1 METEN
6 SQNTLLNFLKANI
19 KIFLYII
26 GILILIIAAIIWFTN
41 NNKIKETKIS
51 DSFINAQ
58 ILIEKGKKN
67 EAEKILSN
75 LVLEKNSPYSSL
87 SLFLIIENKLIDN
100 KETIINYFDEVINN
114 NSFKEEDLNL
124 LRLKK
129 AIYISDISMEQ
140 EILGLL
146 NPIINSNSVWK
157 NHALK
162 FLGDFYYSNG
172 QQQKAKQY
180 YFTLSENEGIP
191 STGSSG
197 KID

>member
-19 KIFLYII
+19 KIFLYIF
-26 GILILIIAAIIWFTN
+26 GILILIIAAIIWLSSS
-41 NNKIKETKIS
+41 NKIKETKIS

-75 LVLEKNSPYSSL
+75 IVLEKNSPYSSL

-100 KETIINYFDEVINN
+100 KEIIINYFDEVINN

-140 EILGLL
+140 EILVLI

-162 FLGDFYYSNG
+162 FLGDFYNSNG

-180 YFTLSENEGIP
+180 YSTLSENEEIP
-191 STGSSG
+191 SSGSSG

>member
-19 KIFLYII
+19 KIFLYIF
-26 GILILIIAAIIWFTN
+26 GILILIIAAIIWLSSS
-41 NNKIKETKIS
+41 NKIKETKIS

-67 EAEKILSN
+67 EAEEILSSI
-75 LVLEKNSPYSSL
+75 VLEKNSPYSSL

-100 KETIINYFDEVINN
+100 KEIIINYFDEVINN

-129 AIYISDISMEQ
+129 AIFISDISMEQ
-140 EILGLL
+140 EILGLI

-157 NHALK
+157 KHALK
-162 FLGDFYYSNG
+162 FLGDFYNSNG

-180 YFTLSENEGIP
+180 YSTLSENEEIP
-191 STGSSG
+191 FSGSSG

>member
-6 SQNTLLNFLKANI
+6 SQNTLLNFLKANV
-19 KIFLYII
+19 KIFSYIF

-41 NNKIKETKIS
+41 NNKTKQTKIS
-51 DSFINAQ
+51 DNFINAQ

-75 LVLEKNSPYSSL
+75 IVLEKNSPYSSL
-87 SLFLIIENKLIDN
+87 SLFLIIENQLIDN

-114 NSFKEEDLNL
+114 NSFNEEDLNL

-129 AIYISDISMEQ
+129 AIFISDISMEQ
-140 EILGLL
+140 EILGLI

-162 FLGDFYYSNG
+162 FLGDLYYSNG
-172 QQQKAKQY
+172 QREKAKQY
-180 YFTLSENEGIP
+180 YLTLSENEVIT
-191 STGSSG
+191 SSGSSG

>member
-26 GILILIIAAIIWFTN
+26 GILILIITAIIWFTN

-129 AIYISDISMEQ
+129 AIYISDISMEK

-180 YFTLSENEGIP
+180 YLTLSENGGIP

>member
-6 SQNTLLNFLKANI
+6 SQNKLSNFFKANI
-19 KIFLYII
+19 KILLYIF
-26 GILILIIAAIIWFTN
+26 GILILIIIALIWFTN
-41 NNKIKETKIS
+41 NNKVKETKIS

-75 LVLEKNSPYSSL
+75 IVLEKNSPYSSL

-100 KETIINYFDEVINN
+100 KEIIINYFDEVINN

-140 EILGLL
+140 EILGLI

-162 FLGDFYYSNG
+162 FLGDLYYSNG
-172 QQQKAKQY
+172 QREKAKQY
-180 YFTLSENEGIP
+180 YLTLSENEVIT
-191 STGSSG
+191 SSKSSG

>member
-19 KIFLYII
+19 KIFLYIF
-26 GILILIIAAIIWFTN
+26 GILILIITAIIWFTSS
-41 NNKIKETKIS
+41 NKIKETKIS

-75 LVLEKNSPYSSL
+75 IVLEKNSPYSSL

-100 KETIINYFDEVINN
+100 KEIIINYFDEVINN

-140 EILGLL
+140 EILGLI

-162 FLGDFYYSNG
+162 FLGDFYNSNG

-180 YFTLSENEGIP
+180 YSTLSENQEIP
-191 STGSSG
+191 SSGSSG

>member
-19 KIFLYII
+19 KIFLYIF

-41 NNKIKETKIS
+41 NNKTKQTKIS
-51 DSFINAQ
+51 DNFINAQ

-75 LVLEKNSPYSSL
+75 IVLEKNSPYSSL

-114 NSFKEEDLNL
+114 NSFNEEDLNL

-129 AIYISDISMEQ
+129 AIFISDISMEQ
-140 EILGLL
+140 EILGLI

-162 FLGDFYYSNG
+162 FLGDLYYSNG
-172 QQQKAKQY
+172 QREKAKQY
-180 YFTLSENEGIP
+180 YLTLSENEVIT
-191 STGSSG
+191 SSGSSG

>member
-19 KIFLYII
+19 KIFLYIF

-41 NNKIKETKIS
+41 NNKTKQTKIS
-51 DSFINAQ
+51 DNFINAQ

-75 LVLEKNSPYSSL
+75 IVLEKNSPYSSL

-100 KETIINYFDEVINN
+100 KEIIINYFDEVINN

-129 AIYISDISMEQ
+129 AIFISDISMEQ
-140 EILGLL
+140 EILGLI

-162 FLGDFYYSNG
+162 FLGDFYNSNG

-180 YFTLSENEGIP
+180 YSTLSENEEIP
-191 STGSSG
+191 SSGSSG

>member
-19 KIFLYII
+19 KIFLYIF
-26 GILILIIAAIIWFTN
+26 GILILIITAIIWFTSS
-41 NNKIKETKIS
+41 NKIKETKIS

-75 LVLEKNSPYSSL
+75 IVLEKNSPYSSL

-100 KETIINYFDEVINN
+100 KEIIINYFDEVINN

-129 AIYISDISMEQ
+129 AIYISEISMEQ
-140 EILGLL
+140 EILGLI

-162 FLGDFYYSNG
+162 FLGDFYNSNG

-180 YFTLSENEGIP
+180 YSTLSENEEIP
-191 STGSSG
+191 SSGSSG

>member
-6 SQNTLLNFLKANI
+6 TQNKLINFLKVNF
-19 KIFLYII
+19 KIFIYILVT
-26 GILILIIAAIIWFTN
+26 LILIFASTIWFAN
-41 NNKIKETKIS
+41 SNKTKKTEIS
-51 DSFINAQ
+51 DSFIKAQ
-58 ILIEKGKKN
+58 ILIENGKKN
-67 EAEKILSN
+67 EAKEILSN
-75 LVLEKNSPYSSL
+75 IIFEKKSPYSSL

-100 KETIINYFDEVINN
+100 KEKIINYFDIIINN

-124 LRLKK
+124 LKLKK
-129 AIYISDISMEQ
+129 AIYISDLSKEQ
-140 EILGLL
+140 EIIKLL

-162 FLGDFYYSNG
+162 FLGDFYNSNE

-180 YFTLSENEGIP
+180 YLLLSKNDEIP
-191 STGSSG
+191 LIEPNG

>member
-19 KIFLYII
+19 KIFLYIF
-26 GILILIIAAIIWFTN
+26 GILILIIAAIIWFTSS
-41 NNKIKETKIS
+41 NKIKETKIS

-75 LVLEKNSPYSSL
+75 IVLEKNSPYSSL

-100 KETIINYFDEVINN
+100 KEIIINYFDEVINN

-140 EILGLL
+140 EILGLI

-162 FLGDFYYSNG
+162 FLGDFYNSNG

-180 YFTLSENEGIP
+180 YSTLSENEEIP
-191 STGSSG
+191 SSGSSG

>member
-19 KIFLYII
+19 KIFLYIFS
-26 GILILIIAAIIWFTN
+26 ILILIIAAIIWFTN
-41 NNKIKETKIS
+41 SNKIKETKIS

>member
-19 KIFLYII
+19 KIFLYIF
-26 GILILIIAAIIWFTN
+26 GLLILIIAAIIWLSSS
-41 NNKIKETKIS
+41 NKIKETKIS

-75 LVLEKNSPYSSL
+75 IVLEKNSPYSSL

-100 KETIINYFDEVINN
+100 KEIIINYFDEVINN

-140 EILGLL
+140 EILGLI

-162 FLGDFYYSNG
+162 FLGDFYNSNG

-180 YFTLSENEGIP
+180 YSTLSENEEIP
-191 STGSSG
+191 FSGSSG

>member
-19 KIFLYII
+19 KIFLYIF
-26 GILILIIAAIIWFTN
+26 GLLILIIAAIIWLSSS
-41 NNKIKETKIS
+41 NKIKETKIS

-75 LVLEKNSPYSSL
+75 IVLEKNSPYSSL

-100 KETIINYFDEVINN
+100 KEIIINYFDEVINN
-114 NSFKEEDLNL
+114 NSFKVEDLNL

-140 EILGLL
+140 EILGLI

-162 FLGDFYYSNG
+162 FLGDFYNSNG

-180 YFTLSENEGIP
+180 YSTLSENEEIP
-191 STGSSG
+191 LSGSSG

>member
-19 KIFLYII
+19 KIFLYIF

-41 NNKIKETKIS
+41 SNKIKETKIS

-140 EILGLL
+140 EILGLI

-162 FLGDFYYSNG
+162 FLGDFYNSNG

-180 YFTLSENEGIP
+180 YSTLSENEEIP
-191 STGSSG
+191 LSGSSG

>member
-19 KIFLYII
+19 KIFLYIF
-26 GILILIIAAIIWFTN
+26 GILILIIAAIIWLSSS
-41 NNKIKETKIS
+41 NKIKKTKIS

-75 LVLEKNSPYSSL
+75 IVLEKNSPYSSL

-100 KETIINYFDEVINN
+100 KEIIINYFDEVINN

-140 EILGLL
+140 EILGLI

-162 FLGDFYYSNG
+162 FLGDFYNSNG

-180 YFTLSENEGIP
+180 YSTLSENDEIP
-191 STGSSG
+191 SSGSSG

>member
-19 KIFLYII
+19 KIFLYIF
-26 GILILIIAAIIWFTN
+26 GIFILIIAAIIWFTN
-41 NNKIKETKIS
+41 NNKIKETKVS

-180 YFTLSENEGIP
+180 YLTLSENDQIP

>member
-6 SQNTLLNFLKANI
+6 SQNTLLNFLKSNI
-19 KIFLYII
+19 KIFLYIF
-26 GILILIIAAIIWFTN
+26 GILILIIAAIIWLSSS
-41 NNKIKETKIS
+41 NKIKETKIS

-75 LVLEKNSPYSSL
+75 IVLEKNSPYSSL

-100 KETIINYFDEVINN
+100 KEIIINYFDEVINN

-140 EILGLL
+140 EILGLI

-157 NHALK
+157 NHALR
-162 FLGDFYYSNG
+162 FLGDFYNSNG

-180 YFTLSENEGIP
+180 YSTLSENQEIP
-191 STGSSG
+191 TSGFSG

>member
-1 METEN
+1 MV
-6 SQNTLLNFLKANI
+6 SSS
-19 KIFLYII
+19 
-26 GILILIIAAIIWFTN
+26 
-41 NNKIKETKIS
+41 NKIKKTKKFDI
-51 DSFINAQ
+51 FNNAQ

-75 LVLEKNSPYSSL
+75 IVLEKNSPYSSL

-100 KETIINYFDEVINN
+100 KEIIINYFDEVINN

-140 EILGLL
+140 EILGLI

-162 FLGDFYYSNG
+162 FLGDFYNSND

-180 YFTLSENEGIP
+180 YSTLSENQEIP
-191 STGSSG
+191 SSGSSG

>member
-19 KIFLYII
+19 KIFLYIF
-26 GILILIIAAIIWFTN
+26 GILILIITAIIWFTSS
-41 NNKIKETKIS
+41 NKIKETKIS

-75 LVLEKNSPYSSL
+75 IVLEKNSPYSSL

-100 KETIINYFDEVINN
+100 KEIIINYFDEVINN

-140 EILGLL
+140 EILGLI

-162 FLGDFYYSNG
+162 FLGDFYNSNG

-180 YFTLSENEGIP
+180 YSTLSENEEIP
-191 STGSSG
+191 SSGSSG

>member
-26 GILILIIAAIIWFTN
+26 SILILIITAIIWFTN

-51 DSFINAQ
+51 DSFIKAQ

-87 SLFLIIENKLIDN
+87 SLFLIIENKLIVN

-146 NPIINSNSVWK
+146 KPIINSNSVWK

-172 QQQKAKQY
+172 QQLKAKEY
-180 YFTLSENEGIP
+180 YLILSENEGTP
-191 STGSSG
+191 STRSSG

>member
-19 KIFLYII
+19 KIFLYIF

-41 NNKIKETKIS
+41 SNKIKETKIS

>member
-19 KIFLYII
+19 KIFLYIF
-26 GILILIIAAIIWFTN
+26 GILILIIAAIIWLSSS
-41 NNKIKETKIS
+41 NKIKETKIS

-67 EAEKILSN
+67 EAEEILSSI
-75 LVLEKNSPYSSL
+75 VLEKNSPYSSL

-100 KETIINYFDEVINN
+100 KEIIINYFDEVINN

-140 EILGLL
+140 EILGLI

-162 FLGDFYYSNG
+162 FLGDFYNSNG

-180 YFTLSENEGIP
+180 YSTLSENEEIP
-191 STGSSG
+191 SSGSSG

>member
-19 KIFLYII
+19 KIFLYIF
-26 GILILIIAAIIWFTN
+26 GILILIIAAIIWLSSS
-41 NNKIKETKIS
+41 NKIKETKIS

-75 LVLEKNSPYSSL
+75 IVLEKNSPYSSL

-100 KETIINYFDEVINN
+100 KEIIINYFDEVINN

-129 AIYISDISMEQ
+129 AIYISDISMEK

-180 YFTLSENEGIP
+180 YLTLSENGGIP

>member
-19 KIFLYII
+19 KIFLYIF

-41 NNKIKETKIS
+41 SNKIKETKIS
-51 DSFINAQ
+51 DNFINAQ

-180 YFTLSENEGIP
+180 YLTLSENEGIP

>member
-19 KIFLYII
+19 KIFSYIF

-41 NNKIKETKIS
+41 NNKTKQTKIS
-51 DSFINAQ
+51 DNFINAQ

-75 LVLEKNSPYSSL
+75 IVLEKNSPYSSL

-100 KETIINYFDEVINN
+100 KEIIINYFDEVINN

-140 EILGLL
+140 EILGLI

-162 FLGDFYYSNG
+162 FLGDFYNSNG

-180 YFTLSENEGIP
+180 YSTLSENEEIRL
-191 STGSSG
+191 SGSSG

>member
-19 KIFLYII
+19 KIFLYIF

-41 NNKIKETKIS
+41 NNKTKQTKIS
-51 DSFINAQ
+51 DNFINAQ

-75 LVLEKNSPYSSL
+75 IVLEKNSPYSSL

-100 KETIINYFDEVINN
+100 KEIIINYFDEVINN

-140 EILGLL
+140 EILGLI

-162 FLGDFYYSNG
+162 FLGDFYNSNG

-180 YFTLSENEGIP
+180 YSTLSENEEIP
-191 STGSSG
+191 LSGSSG

>member
-19 KIFLYII
+19 KIFLYIF
-26 GILILIIAAIIWFTN
+26 GILILIIAGIIWLSSS
-41 NNKIKETKIS
+41 NKIKETKIS

-75 LVLEKNSPYSSL
+75 IVLEKNSPYSSL

-100 KETIINYFDEVINN
+100 KEIIINYFDEVINN

-140 EILGLL
+140 EILGLI

-162 FLGDFYYSNG
+162 FLGDFYNSNG

-180 YFTLSENEGIP
+180 YSTLSENDEIP
-191 STGSSG
+191 SSGSSG

>member
-19 KIFLYII
+19 KIFLYIF
-26 GILILIIAAIIWFTN
+26 GILILIIAAIIWLSSS
-41 NNKIKETKIS
+41 NKIKETKIS

-75 LVLEKNSPYSSL
+75 IVLEKNSPYSSL

-100 KETIINYFDEVINN
+100 KEIIINYFDEVINN

-140 EILGLL
+140 EILGLI

-162 FLGDFYYSNG
+162 FLGDFYNSNG

-180 YFTLSENEGIP
+180 YSTFSENEEIP
-191 STGSSG
+191 SSGSSG

>member
-26 GILILIIAAIIWFTN
+26 GILILIITAIIWFTN

-172 QQQKAKQY
+172 QQLKAKQY
-180 YFTLSENEGIP
+180 YLILSENEGTP
-191 STGSSG
+191 STRSSG

>member
-19 KIFLYII
+19 KIFLYIF
-26 GILILIIAAIIWFTN
+26 GILILIIAAIIWFTSS
-41 NNKIKETKIS
+41 NKIKETKIS

-75 LVLEKNSPYSSL
+75 IVLEKNSPYSSL

-100 KETIINYFDEVINN
+100 KEIIINYFDEVINN

-162 FLGDFYYSNG
+162 FLGDFYNSNG

-180 YFTLSENEGIP
+180 YSTLSENEEIP
-191 STGSSG
+191 SSGSSG

>member
-19 KIFLYII
+19 KIFLYIF
-26 GILILIIAAIIWFTN
+26 GILILIIAAIIWLSSS
-41 NNKIKETKIS
+41 NKIKETKIS

-75 LVLEKNSPYSSL
+75 IVLEKNSPYSSL

-100 KETIINYFDEVINN
+100 KEIIINYFDEVINN

-140 EILGLL
+140 EILGLI

-162 FLGDFYYSNG
+162 FLGDFYNSNG

-180 YFTLSENEGIP
+180 YSTLSENDEIP
-191 STGSSG
+191 SSGSSG

>member
-19 KIFLYII
+19 KIFLYIF
-26 GILILIIAAIIWFTN
+26 GILILIIASIIWFTN

-75 LVLEKNSPYSSL
+75 IVLEKNSPYSSL

-100 KETIINYFDEVINN
+100 KEIIINYFDEVINN

-129 AIYISDISMEQ
+129 AIFISDISMEQ
-140 EILGLL
+140 EILGLI

-162 FLGDFYYSNG
+162 FLGDLYYSNG
-172 QQQKAKQY
+172 QREKAKQY
-180 YFTLSENEGIP
+180 YLTLSENEVIT
-191 STGSSG
+191 SSGSSG

>member
-6 SQNTLLNFLKANI
+6 SQNSLLNFLKANI
-19 KIFLYII
+19 KIFLFIF
-26 GILILIIAAIIWFTN
+26 GILILIISAIIWLTSS
-41 NNKIKETKIS
+41 NKIKETKIS
-51 DSFINAQ
+51 NSFINAQ

-75 LVLEKNSPYSSL
+75 IVLEKNSPYSSL

-100 KETIINYFDEVINN
+100 KEIIINYFDEVINN

-140 EILGLL
+140 EILGLI

-157 NHALK
+157 KHALK
-162 FLGDFYYSNG
+162 FLGDFYNSNG

-180 YFTLSENEGIP
+180 YSTFSENEEIP
-191 STGSSG
+191 SSGSSG